1 MEARDISAA
10 NFNAYKLQSG
20 DSVIVSKV
28 LNRFT
33 NRITLTGAVYREGIY
48 ELDEGM
54 TLRDLI
60 NKADGL
66 REDAFM
72 RRAQIFRLS
81 RVILQ
86 KKFYH
91 STLQILLSKKVFY

>member
-1 MEARDISAA
+1 M
-10 NFNAYKLQSG
+10 QGG

-33 NRITLTGAVYREGIY
+33 NRITLTGAVFREGIY
-48 ELDEGM
+48 ELTNGM

-72 RRAQIFRLS
+72 QTRPNIQA
-81 RVILQ
+81 
-86 KKFYH
+86 
-91 STLQILLSKKVFY
+91 